1 MLETS
6 LYVTLG
12 CILTVLVAIF
22 TLIPSMYFGLSDRVQ
37 RRSHVVALLL
47 LLWALFQSTLSLNRW
62 YMDRQAGWFHHSFP
76 YFFMTIILL
85 LLFFTPRGKEFAK
98 HLHPRFLILPQF
110 TRVFWLVLG
119 ESLIE
124 ENQLPEI
131 VFFLGIG
138 MELILLIPFLYI
150 YLKMHETPK
159 IWIRLTHVM
168 ALIITLSELIL
179 GYGSIPSSIQIWSTF
194 SPNYAFQHFPFTLI
208 PSVLFPI
215 YIFGNIHG
223 IIFPSIKKKS

>member
-131 VFFLGIG
+131 VFFLGSAWN
-138 MELILLIPFLYI
+138 LFC
-150 YLKMHETPK
+150 
-159 IWIRLTHVM
+159 
-168 ALIITLSELIL
+168 S
-179 GYGSIPSSIQIWSTF
+179 SPSFTF
-194 SPNYAFQHFPFTLI
+194 T
-208 PSVLFPI
+208 
-215 YIFGNIHG
+215 
-223 IIFPSIKKKS
+223 